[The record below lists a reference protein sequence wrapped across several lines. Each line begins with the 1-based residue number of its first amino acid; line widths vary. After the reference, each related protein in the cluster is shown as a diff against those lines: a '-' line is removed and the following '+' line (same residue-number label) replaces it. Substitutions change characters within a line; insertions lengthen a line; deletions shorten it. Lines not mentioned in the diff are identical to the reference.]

1 MAVALSPMD
10 DQIVGPALRVVDI
23 WNDEGVWAVLDE
35 GCNSTVCGSEWMA
48 RAVEAYAAVGYDVV
62 KVSDEAK
69 SFKGLSGLTKTHG
82 SYRIPFALRF
92 VNNNQKLPG
101 IMETHVIDGRVRL
114 LSQHAQAAM
123 SFVKMMGESK

>member
-1 MAVALSPMD
+1 MRPNLS
-10 DQIVGPALRVVDI
+10 
-23 WNDEGVWAVLDE
+23 
-35 GCNSTVCGSEWMA
+35 
-48 RAVEAYAAVGYDVV
+48 
-62 KVSDEAK
+62 
-69 SFKGLSGLTKTHG
+69 KGLSGLTKTHG

-114 LSQHAQAAM
+114 LLLLSQHAQAAM

>member
-1 MAVALSPMD
+1 MRPNLS
-10 DQIVGPALRVVDI
+10 
-23 WNDEGVWAVLDE
+23 
-35 GCNSTVCGSEWMA
+35 
-48 RAVEAYAAVGYDVV
+48 
-62 KVSDEAK
+62 
-69 SFKGLSGLTKTHG
+69 KGLSGLTKTHS

-114 LSQHAQAAM
+114 LLLLLLSQHAQAAM

>member
-1 MAVALSPMD
+1 MRPNLS
-10 DQIVGPALRVVDI
+10 
-23 WNDEGVWAVLDE
+23 
-35 GCNSTVCGSEWMA
+35 
-48 RAVEAYAAVGYDVV
+48 
-62 KVSDEAK
+62 
-69 SFKGLSGLTKTHG
+69 KGLSGLTKTHG

-114 LSQHAQAAM
+114 LLLLLLSQHAQAAM

>member
-1 MAVALSPMD
+1 MRPNLS
-10 DQIVGPALRVVDI
+10 
-23 WNDEGVWAVLDE
+23 
-35 GCNSTVCGSEWMA
+35 
-48 RAVEAYAAVGYDVV
+48 
-62 KVSDEAK
+62 
-69 SFKGLSGLTKTHG
+69 KGLSGLTKTHG

-114 LSQHAQAAM
+114 LLLSQHAQAAM

>member
-1 MAVALSPMD
+1 MRPNLS
-10 DQIVGPALRVVDI
+10 
-23 WNDEGVWAVLDE
+23 
-35 GCNSTVCGSEWMA
+35 
-48 RAVEAYAAVGYDVV
+48 
-62 KVSDEAK
+62 
-69 SFKGLSGLTKTHG
+69 KGLSGLTKTHG

-114 LSQHAQAAM
+114 LLLLLLLLSQHAQAAM